1 MTTDTLKMLTEF
13 RTDINFR
20 IEEQR
25 SLSEKSQYLQV
36 LKQRQHLAVILEK
49 AKEIDANIQTNNIQV
64 SQNARPQIKVSA

>member
-49 AKEIDANIQTNNIQV
+49 AKEIDANI
-64 SQNARPQIKVSA
+64 